1 MGKSIFIL
9 SQAKHCKT
17 LVHKKANGAKEL
29 RISIVLAGKK
39 FLTKM
44 ISVKQAEIQVLFS
57 SLRHGNPN
65 VKVCI

>member
-17 LVHKKANGAKEL
+17 LVHKKTDSVKEL

-39 FLTKM
+39 FLKKM
-44 ISVKQAEIQVLFS
+44 MSARQAEIQVLFP